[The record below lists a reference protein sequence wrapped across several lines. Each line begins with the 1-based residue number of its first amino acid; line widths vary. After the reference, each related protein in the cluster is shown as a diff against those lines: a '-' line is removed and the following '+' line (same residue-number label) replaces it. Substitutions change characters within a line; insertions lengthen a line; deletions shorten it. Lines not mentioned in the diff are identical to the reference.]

1 MAMVKYLIMAP
12 NSVKKVAEQ
21 FRRKLKQKKTLYR
34 HLRKLKMVHRIEE
47 CKFVLVFF
55 PVVYGPGTDIEATL
69 NEVEKYFKD
78 KPVILVALH
87 HTFDP
92 EKVVSDS
99 SKFVERENT
108 LTLDCLFYEDTGLL
122 QCEMNSKAL
131 RDAADWIESNVQRW

>member
-1 MAMVKYLIMAP
+1 MAKVTYFISAP
-12 NSVKKVAEQ
+12 SSVEKVAEQ
-21 FRRKLKQKKTLYR
+21 FRRKLKQKKNQYR
-34 HLRKLKMVHRIEE
+34 HLQKLKTVHRIEE

-55 PVVYGPGTDIEATL
+55 PVIYGTGTDIEATL

-92 EKVVSDS
+92 EKVVSGS
-99 SKFVERENT
+99 SKFVERDNT

-122 QCEMNSKAL
+122 QCERNSTAL
-131 RDAADWIESNVQRW
+131 KDAAGWIKSNMQRL